1 MKQIKITKIQ
11 NTTDVKVFFGQLTET
26 FGLNWHLED
35 DFNSYQLNKSDAE
48 KINSLMDIS
57 YDVCNDEN
65 LICSLAF
72 ESTKN
77 LRRETGLSV

>member
-1 MKQIKITKIQ
+1 MKQITITKIQ
-11 NTTDVKVFFGQLTET
+11 NTTDVKTFFGQLTDT

-35 DFNSYQLNKSDAE
+35 DFNSYQVSKSDAE
-48 KINSLMDIS
+48 KLNVLMEKS

-65 LICSLAF
+65 LICSFAF

-77 LRRETGLSV
+77 LRQELCLGV